1 MKNKGGNNM
10 NIIDEI
16 KNELRR
22 YNLTTE
28 QISERLNINLNDIFN
43 GKKKLEMDELLRI
56 IDFLN
61 PSFTR
66 ATELVNM
73 YKEEYSK
80 KC

>member
-1 MKNKGGNNM
+1 M

-16 KNELRR
+16 KKELRR

-28 QISERLNINLNDIFN
+28 QISERLNINLNDIYTR
-43 GKKKLEMDELLRI
+43 KKKLEMEELLCI

-73 YKEEYSK
+73 YKEEYSEK
-80 KC
+80 TVN